1 MSQKPPQRQF
11 EYQQQFFEYQP
22 IAYPQMQM
30 QANVNLKNQ
39 NDEQFTKNN
48 LSQPSQA
55 MQKDLNS
62 SLIKKVTN
70 NSSNFVNS
78 CLSSIN
84 GINGGGSNCNNN
96 HVHEQVHISH
106 SQAEHSSQNGY
117 FGSIQGLQAVATVS
131 DDQNVVVNN
140 QSYCNNPH
148 SFFQNNESTYSAN
161 SKSLEVS
168 NYHYRNGQANDQNR
182 AEFKYA
188 QQQERYDYNFI
199 PVTYTNQPNFDEK
212 GQQLGIQQQQQQQD
226 VKVNDEQKF
235 HSKNYDSILENL
247 GRKIENI
254 AKIAK
259 ESEKHDIEIKKFI
272 SNENS
277 IDYMLTSPSNNTK
290 RQCKG
295 NNNQQTFNNSD
306 SKDFQDMLLQDT
318 DNKNNLLTN
327 RSNSN
332 LNQLTNR
339 THGQSITTLYNL
351 NNNNNNHGHSYHA
364 RHNSSSSLPLTERD
378 RILAQQQQFDLPSQR
393 SLNFNEQTNK
403 AHILSQ
409 GGLDN
414 IRNISNNEEG
424 SISSRQHYREYPSNI
439 QITQKS
445 GFNFKNNSAL
455 NIAKKETD
463 LDKVSKKLEDLL
475 KGEGEDAD
483 YVFYN
488 NSVYS
493 QCPHIYSQAKYVIF
507 TSNEFE
513 QIMLNK
519 TSERETIL
527 SQQQK
532 IQQLEETIADLN
544 KQQQALL
551 DYQKEIQAKNNQLQ
565 ENNATL
571 LRTLGNISTEKA
583 SQQLRDGYK
592 LQNYSNSINSSQ
604 QVMNNPQKSS
614 PESLKGNLKESKISC
629 LSYNANSQNI
639 SQDQEKK
646 QVKLSVVGD
655 KENQQKH
662 NSSQI
667 EHNKS
672 VSYSQTT
679 TQLQTP
685 NTKLI
690 SGASKQAGATFAT
703 TQTKKHQNGM
713 GESQY
718 FSKESSNTFNTEH
731 YTSCDIEENKSTE
744 PAHPDS
750 MSVLRQK
757 TEDDEQIST
766 NNYLN
771 NSRNIIANYPIQ
783 KNLLQQ
789 NQNNNSS
796 YSHSQNQQLS
806 NQSSLSNLHN
816 PQISQ
821 NDTFNNPQN
830 QIQAYYNQGQM
841 IQSQSGNNI
850 LVKNK
855 PPMQPK
861 QKGTVVIRDFLQ
873 QDSVT
878 FQQTFNN
885 NQNNSKQ
892 FENQK
897 KDLQRINS
905 CEIELDNKQVSH
917 GNTSSVERTSMDQKK
932 LSATKLLKSK
942 IIMNQQSSQEQIQ
955 KQLQEKQHILVEQL
969 QNLTKNDDIA
979 QTVSTKLSSQNIQQF
994 NQTQNQTP
1002 NSSVISSLSGLSSNN
1017 NHILK
1022 IQPSFLKNKA
1032 SLHSNQPNQTQ
1043 IQSSNNQLTCHQ
1055 NHSKSI
1061 DSYQMQNNKKQQEQQ
1076 VVINQPSFTQG
1087 LRASVLAGKTNNSHQ
1102 QHVLNQK
1109 NDNLPEKQIKDLEN
1123 KNIKKESTQNL
1134 QKNGVKSVKH
1144 QEGVKKSNL
1153 TQMNYHL
1160 IGSVAGQNQN
1170 NSNASVTYCQSNG
1183 SSQQNMSI
1191 EEFSSTSSRCKK
1203 GLSSFYIAGGCNST
1217 NEQSQIP
1224 AQKIQKVNSGT
1235 NNNGVS
1241 GAMMTSFSQQMHDSS
1256 QKSSFLNN
1264 ESIVPT
1270 VNKTTLNKNDAQQQA
1285 QSSQHS
1291 SVNDS
1296 NKPLKAQQQC
1306 QSQKMGQTTLL
1317 LKQITKNQPRQV
1329 NQTQNSNQNSTINQ
1343 MPSNTNNYINNFD
1356 NQLNKH
1362 ENNIN
1367 IKSNVTKVPSYSL
1380 DKNQK
1385 NTTEIQNNPLYSFK
1399 IPFNHSMNKQDLLTT
1414 NLRANPHLG
1423 QTQIVSNNTEKRKS
1437 GSLTQR
1443 GADYNDKPFDLKS
1456 HIIQTQRERSE
1467 KSIPVYS
1474 QKENNSTVD
1483 NEKKTLEK
1491 RTKHTNSVPQ
1501 FSSQSILNKPESS
1514 KEIQKNQYQD
1524 GRGNIEYSESKF
1536 TQIRPSSVNSGLLR
1550 HFTSLN
1556 DQLESQDKPLNTA
1569 QNQQDSKQ
1577 QIMTERIERN
1587 IQMHQKDSSSSSQFI
1602 NQTQGRFR
1610 SLSKQGTTTAQIGD
1624 KMNGDQ
1630 ECNIF

>member
-1 MSQKPPQRQF
+1 MSQKAPQRQF

-22 IAYPQMQM
+22 IAFSQMQT
-30 QANVNLKNQ
+30 QANLNLKNQ
-39 NDEQFTKNN
+39 NEEQFNKSN

-70 NSSNFVNS
+70 NNNNFVNS
-78 CLSSIN
+78 CMSSIN
-84 GINGGGSNCNNN
+84 GINGGGINSY
-96 HVHEQVHISH
+96 VHEQVQFTH
-106 SQAEHSSQNGY
+106 SQVEHSSQNGY

-131 DDQNVVVNN
+131 DDYNVVVNN

-182 AEFKYA
+182 IEFKYA
-188 QQQERYDYNFI
+188 QQAERQDYNFI
-199 PVTYTNQPNFDEK
+199 PVTYTYQSCFDEK
-212 GQQLGIQQQQQQQD
+212 GQQLGMQQQQQQQD
-226 VKVNDEQKF
+226 VKVIEEQKF

-259 ESEKHDIEIKKFI
+259 ESEKHDIEIKKYI

-277 IDYMLTSPSNNTK
+277 IDYMFTSPSNNTK
-290 RQCKG
+290 RQSKS

-339 THGQSITTLYNL
+339 THAQSITTLYNL
-351 NNNNNNHGHSYHA
+351 NNNHGHSYHA

-378 RILAQQQQFDLPSQR
+378 RTFAQQQQFDLPSQR
-393 SLNFNEQTNK
+393 SLTFNEKTNQVPTQ
-403 AHILSQ
+403 SQ

-424 SISSRQHYREYPSNI
+424 SISSRQNYREYPSNI

-445 GFNFKNNSAL
+445 GFNFKNNTVL
-455 NIAKKETD
+455 NISKKETD
-463 LDKVSKKLEDLL
+463 LEKVTKKLEDLL
-475 KGEGEDAD
+475 KEEGEDAD

-488 NSVYS
+488 SSVYS

-513 QIMLNK
+513 QVMQNK
-519 TSERETIL
+519 VSERETVL

-544 KQQQALL
+544 TKQQALL
-551 DYQKEIQAKNNQLQ
+551 DYQKEMQVKNNQLQ

-592 LQNYSNSINSSQ
+592 LQNYSSSINSSQ
-604 QVMNNPQKSS
+604 QAMNNQLKSS
-614 PESLKGNLKESKISC
+614 PESQKGNLKESKMSS

-639 SQDQEKK
+639 SQDQEKR
-646 QVKLSVVGD
+646 QIKLSVVGD
-655 KENQQKH
+655 KENLQKH
-662 NSSQI
+662 NTSSN

-703 TQTKKHQNGM
+703 TQTKKQQNGM

-718 FSKESSNTFNTEH
+718 FSKESSNTFNTDH

-750 MSVLRQK
+750 MSALRQK
-757 TEDDEQIST
+757 TEDDESVST
-766 NNYLN
+766 NNYLYN
-771 NSRNIIANYPIQ
+771 TRNILTNYP
-783 KNLLQQ
+783 KNFQQQ

-806 NQSSLSNLHN
+806 NQSSLTNLHN

-821 NDTFNNPQN
+821 NDAFSNPQS
-830 QIQAYYNQGQM
+830 QIQAYFNQGQM
-841 IQSQSGNNI
+841 IQSQSGNSI

-873 QDSVT
+873 QDSVV
-878 FQQTFNN
+878 FQQNFNN
-885 NQNNSKQ
+885 NNHNNNKQ

-905 CEIELDNKQVSH
+905 CEIELDSKNISH
-917 GNTSSVERTSMDQKK
+917 GNGSSVERTSMDQKK

-942 IIMNQQSSQEQIQ
+942 IIMNQQNSQEQIQ

-979 QTVSTKLSSQNIQQF
+979 QTVSTKLSSQNIQQLS
-994 NQTQNQTP
+994 QTQNQTP
-1002 NSSVISSLSGLSSNN
+1002 NSSVISSLSGLSTNN

-1032 SLHSNQPNQTQ
+1032 SLHSNPPNQSQ
-1043 IQSSNNQLTCHQ
+1043 NQNSNNQLTCHQ

-1061 DSYQMQNNKKQQEQQ
+1061 DSYQMQINKKQQEQQ
-1076 VVINQPSFTQG
+1076 ITINQPSFTQG
-1087 LRASVLAGKTNNSHQ
+1087 LRASVLAGKTNNSQQQQQ
-1102 QHVLNQK
+1102 QHILGQK
-1109 NDNLPEKQIKDLEN
+1109 NDNLPENQSKDQEN

-1134 QKNGVKSVKH
+1134 QKNEVKSVKH
-1144 QEGVKKSNL
+1144 QENVKKSNL
-1153 TQMNYHL
+1153 VQMNYHL
-1160 IGSVAGQNQN
+1160 IGPVAGQNQN
-1170 NSNASVTYCQSNG
+1170 NSHTSVTYCQSNG
-1183 SSQQNMSI
+1183 SSQQSMSI
-1191 EEFSSTSSRCKK
+1191 EEFSSSSSRCKK

-1224 AQKIQKVNSGT
+1224 TQKIQKISSGT

-1241 GAMMTSFSQQMHDSS
+1241 GAIMTSFSQQMHDSS
-1256 QKSSFLNN
+1256 QKSSFMNN
-1264 ESIVPT
+1264 ESFVPT
-1270 VNKTTLNKNDAQQQA
+1270 VNKTTLNNNDPQQQG
-1285 QSSQHS
+1285 QSSQHC
-1291 SVNDS
+1291 SVKDP
-1296 NKPLKAQQQC
+1296 NKPLKPQQQC

-1317 LKQITKNQPRQV
+1317 LKQITKNQPHQV
-1329 NQTQNSNQNSTINQ
+1329 NQNQNSNQNSTNSQ
-1343 MPSNTNNYINNFD
+1343 MPCNTNNYIHNFD
-1356 NQLNKH
+1356 KQLGKL
-1362 ENNIN
+1362 ENNLN
-1367 IKSNVTKVPSYSL
+1367 TKNNLTKVPSYSL
-1380 DKNQK
+1380 DKAQK
-1385 NTTEIQNNPLYSFK
+1385 IITEIQNNPQKSFK
-1399 IPFNHSMNKQDLLTT
+1399 IPFNHSMNKQDLLAT

-1423 QTQIVSNNTEKRKS
+1423 QTQIVSNNTEKRKQ

-1443 GADYNDKPFDLKS
+1443 GADYSDKPFDLKG
-1456 HIIQTQRERSE
+1456 HIIQSQRECIE
-1467 KSIPVYS
+1467 KSISVLI
-1474 QKENNSTVD
+1474 QNEKNSINE

-1514 KEIQKNQYQD
+1514 KENQQNHIQD
-1524 GRGNIEYSESKF
+1524 SRGNKEFSESKF

-1550 HFTSLN
+1550 HFTSVN
-1556 DQLESQDKPLNTA
+1556 DQLESQDKPLNIA
-1569 QNQQDSKQ
+1569 QNKQEANQ

-1587 IQMHQKDSSSSSQFI
+1587 TQMNYKDGSQVT
-1602 NQTQGRFR
+1602 NKAQGRFR
-1610 SLSKQGTTTAQIGD
+1610 SLSKQGNTTAQIGN
-1624 KMNGDQ
+1624 KINGDQ

>member
-1 MSQKPPQRQF
+1 MSQKVPQRQF

-30 QANVNLKNQ
+30 QANLNLKNQ
-39 NDEQFTKNN
+39 NDEQFNKNS

-62 SLIKKVTN
+62 SLMKKVAH
-70 NSSNFVNS
+70 NSNNFVNS
-78 CLSSIN
+78 CVSSIN
-84 GINGGGSNCNNN
+84 GINGGVTNSNNYI
-96 HVHEQVHISH
+96 HEQVQFTH
-106 SQAEHSSQNGY
+106 SQAENSSQNGC

-168 NYHYRNGQANDQNR
+168 NYHYRNGQVNDQNR
-182 AEFKYA
+182 IEFKYA
-188 QQQERYDYNFI
+188 QQQERQDYNFI
-199 PVTYTNQPNFDEK
+199 PVTYTYQPSFDEK
-212 GQQLGIQQQQQQQD
+212 GQQSNIQQQQQQQD
-226 VKVNDEQKF
+226 IKVNEEQKF

-259 ESEKHDIEIKKFI
+259 ESEKHDIEIKKYI

-290 RQCKG
+290 RQSKG
-295 NNNQQTFNNSD
+295 NNNLQTFNNSD
-306 SKDFQDMLLQDT
+306 SKDFQDILLQDT

-339 THGQSITTLYNL
+339 THAQSITTLYNL
-351 NNNNNNHGHSYHA
+351 NNNNAHSYHA

-378 RILAQQQQFDLPSQR
+378 RTFAQQQQFDLPSQR
-393 SLNFNEQTNK
+393 SLTLNEKNNK
-403 AHILSQ
+403 AHTLSQ

-414 IRNISNNEEG
+414 TRNAQNNEDG

-439 QITQKS
+439 QLTQKS
-445 GFNFKNNSAL
+445 GLNFKNNTIL

-463 LDKVSKKLEDLL
+463 LEKVSKKLEDLL
-475 KGEGEDAD
+475 KGESEDAD

-513 QIMLNK
+513 QVMQNK
-519 TSERETIL
+519 VSERETII

-532 IQQLEETIADLN
+532 IKQLEETIADLN
-544 KQQQALL
+544 KKQQSLL
-551 DYQKEIQAKNNQLQ
+551 DYQQEMQSKNNQLQ

-592 LQNYSNSINSSQ
+592 LQNYSNSINSNQ
-604 QVMNNPQKSS
+604 NNPQKSS
-614 PESLKGNLKESKISC
+614 PESQKGNLKDSKISS
-629 LSYNANSQNI
+629 LSYIVANQNI
-639 SQDQEKK
+639 SQDQEKR

-662 NSSQI
+662 NTSSN

-685 NTKLI
+685 NTKLV

-703 TQTKKHQNGM
+703 SQTKRQQNGM

-750 MSVLRQK
+750 MSILRQK

-771 NSRNIIANYPIQ
+771 NTRNIGSLTNYSIQ
-783 KNLLQQ
+783 KNLQQQ

-816 PQISQ
+816 PQNQQ
-821 NDTFNNPQN
+821 NEAFYNPHN
-830 QIQAYYNQGQM
+830 QIQAYFNQGQM
-841 IQSQSGNNI
+841 IQSQSGNSI

-873 QDSVT
+873 QDNIA
-878 FQQTFNN
+878 FQQNFNN
-885 NQNNSKQ
+885 NQNNNNNSKQ

-905 CEIELDNKQVSH
+905 CEIEIDSKHASH
-917 GNTSSVERTSMDQKK
+917 GNGCSVERTSMDQKK

-942 IIMNQQSSQEQIQ
+942 IIMNQQNSQEQIQ

-969 QNLTKNDDIA
+969 QNLTKNDDIS
-979 QTVSTKLSSQNIQQF
+979 QTVSTKLSSQNIQQL
-994 NQTQNQTP
+994 NQSQNQTP
-1002 NSSVISSLSGLSSNN
+1002 NSSIISSLSGLSSNN

-1032 SLHSNQPNQTQ
+1032 SLHSNPPTQ
-1043 IQSSNNQLTCHQ
+1043 QQVQSSNNQLTCHP

-1061 DSYQMQNNKKQQEQQ
+1061 DSYQMQINKKQQEQQ
-1076 VVINQPSFTQG
+1076 ITVHQPSFTQG
-1087 LRASVLAGKTNNSHQ
+1087 LRASVLAGKTNISQQ
-1102 QHVLNQK
+1102 QHVLSQK
-1109 NDNLPEKQIKDLEN
+1109 NDNLPEKQCKDQEN
-1123 KNIKKESTQNL
+1123 QNIKKDNSSNL

-1144 QEGVKKSNL
+1144 QENVKKSNL
-1153 TQMNYHL
+1153 NQMNYHL
-1160 IGSVAGQNQN
+1160 IGSIAGQNQN

-1183 SSQQNMSI
+1183 SSQQSMSI

-1203 GLSSFYIAGGCNST
+1203 GLSSFYIAQGCNST

-1224 AQKIQKVNSGT
+1224 TQKIQKVSQGT

-1256 QKSSFLNN
+1256 HKSSFLNN
-1264 ESIVPT
+1264 ESFVPT
-1270 VNKTTLNKNDAQQQA
+1270 VNKTTLSKNDPQQLAQL
-1285 QSSQHS
+1285 SQHN

-1317 LKQITKNQPRQV
+1317 LKQITKNQPRQIH
-1329 NQTQNSNQNSTINQ
+1329 QIQNSNQNTTNSQ
-1343 MPSNTNNYINNFD
+1343 MHSNANNYMNNFD
-1356 NQLNKH
+1356 NQFNKPESNLNSK
-1362 ENNIN
+1362 NNA
-1367 IKSNVTKVPSYSL
+1367 TKISSYSL
-1380 DKNQK
+1380 DKTQK
-1385 NTTEIQNNPLYSFK
+1385 NTTEIQNNPLYNFK
-1399 IPFNHSMNKQDLLTT
+1399 IPFNHSMNKQELLAT
-1414 NLRANPHLG
+1414 NLRANPNLG
-1423 QTQIVSNNTEKRKS
+1423 QTQIVGNNTEKRKS

-1443 GADYNDKPFDLKS
+1443 GSDYNDKPFDLKG
-1456 HIIQTQRERSE
+1456 HILQSQRERSE

-1474 QKENNSTVD
+1474 QKENKNIID
-1483 NEKKTLEK
+1483 NQKKTLEK

-1501 FSSQSILNKPESS
+1501 FSSQSILNKPDTS
-1514 KEIQKNQYQD
+1514 KEIQQNQFQEIK
-1524 GRGNIEYSESKF
+1524 GNKEFDSKF

-1556 DQLESQDKPLNTA
+1556 DQLESQDKPLNIA
-1569 QNQQDSKQ
+1569 QNQQEVKQ

-1587 IQMHQKDSSSSSQFI
+1587 TQMNYKDNNHSNEVI

-1610 SLSKQGTTTAQIGD
+1610 SLSKQGSTTVQMSD